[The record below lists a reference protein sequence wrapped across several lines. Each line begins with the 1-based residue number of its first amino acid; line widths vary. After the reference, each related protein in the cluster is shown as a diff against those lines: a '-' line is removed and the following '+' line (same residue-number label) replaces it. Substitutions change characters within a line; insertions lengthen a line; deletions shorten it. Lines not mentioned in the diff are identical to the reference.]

1 MAKSLQSHQVA
12 QLGLLCQIGWSGTMA
27 CEKRAADSVVR
38 TTILFEGR
46 VSIGT
51 AAMTITVG
59 ATYENGTLKLD
70 TPLPLQE
77 HERVHVVVQPAVS
90 RVRQTAGMMGW
101 T

>member
-1 MAKSLQSHQVA
+1 
-12 QLGLLCQIGWSGTMA
+12 
-27 CEKRAADSVVR
+27 
-38 TTILFEGR
+38 
-46 VSIGT
+46 
-51 AAMTITVG
+51 MTITVG

-101 T
+101 TGSQYDADVIALSPELDPQEDV